1 MNLALLTCEK
11 LPELTVPD
19 QLLIPELAKH
29 NITAK
34 AVIWD
39 DKSINWNEFDYL
51 VFRNTWD
58 YFEKESEFNLWLD
71 QIEQLGIKTLNPIEV
86 IKKNKH
92 KFYLREMQQNGIQII
107 PTVFI
112 NKTLSLNLSEL
123 IPFHWKK
130 AVIKPAFSGGSYQTA
145 VFDVSDIEKIN
156 QEYKI
161 IASEKELLVQ
171 EFMSEIQTLG
181 ETSFIFFNKK
191 FSHCVNKKPIEGDFR
206 VQSQFG
212 GKYTLI
218 ELSLELIEKAQK
230 IVNTFNNELLY
241 ARVDGIVIE
250 NELHLMEI
258 ECIEP
263 DLYFDLS
270 EGSPQRFVESILELI
285 K

>member
-1 MNLALLTCEK
+1 MTLALLTCEK
-11 LPELTVPD
+11 LPELTPAD

-39 DKSINWNEFDYL
+39 DKRINWNDFDYL
-51 VFRNTWD
+51 VFRSTWD

-71 QIEQLGIKTLNPIEV
+71 QVEKLGIKTLNPIEV

-270 EGSPQRFVESILELI
+270 EGSPQRFVESLLELI